1 MDGSNLLNNKQL
13 CFEDEKEAFTVGSV
27 IIKSKQKIQVIK
39 PSKEPG
45 NNWAIELGMT
55 NPRPLEQSLR
65 QRWTKSSQ
73 TFLWRNPFQAH
84 QRKTHVSTL
93 QVLLFNLLV
102 AVSATLLSCCC
113 LGPSMQ
119 RYHTGRDSGGA
130 GRVCTRASHWALHH
144 CPAGRCELVLP
155 APPLRHRCCSSPAG
169 DGQTMRNQYLLEQL
183 TKAQLFSLSQQWI
196 PKLMYGESSKN

>member
-1 MDGSNLLNNKQL
+1 
-13 CFEDEKEAFTVGSV
+13 
-27 IIKSKQKIQVIK
+27 
-39 PSKEPG
+39 
-45 NNWAIELGMT
+45 MT

-73 TFLWRNPFQAH
+73 TFLWPNNRRNPLLKHIKEKLTFQ
-84 QRKTHVSTL
+84 RCRCCCSICWS
-93 QVLLFNLLV
+93 
-102 AVSATLLSCCC
+102 VSATLLSCCC

-169 DGQTMRNQYLLEQL
+169 EGQTVRNQYLLEQL
-183 TKAQLFSLSQQWI
+183 TK
-196 PKLMYGESSKN
+196 G